1 MGLRR
6 GDVEEGVQEIDMVI
20 SKARFG
26 GKAHS
31 IVAMSHR
38 GQEGVVREHAPLFS
52 ITEIREAKKEK
63 ADAKKEQAKANAEAK
78 KRHEAQQIEQAVQKV
93 MWQGKEQDRND
104 RRYR

>member
-38 GQEGVVREHAPLFS
+38 WQEGVVREHAPLF
-52 ITEIREAKKEK
+52 TLEEIREAKKEK
-63 ADAKKEQAKANAEAK
+63 ADAKKAQAKANAEAK
-78 KRHEAQQIEQAVQKV
+78 ERKEAQRIEQTVQKV

-104 RRYR
+104 RRFR

>member
-38 GQEGVVREHAPLFS
+38 WQEGVVREHAPLF
-52 ITEIREAKKEK
+52 TLEEIREAKKEK
-63 ADAKKEQAKANAEAK
+63 ADAKKAQTKANVEAK
-78 KRHEAQQIEQAVQKV
+78 ERRQAQQIQQAVQKE
-93 MWQGKEQDRND
+93 MWEGKARERED
-104 RRYR
+104 RRHK